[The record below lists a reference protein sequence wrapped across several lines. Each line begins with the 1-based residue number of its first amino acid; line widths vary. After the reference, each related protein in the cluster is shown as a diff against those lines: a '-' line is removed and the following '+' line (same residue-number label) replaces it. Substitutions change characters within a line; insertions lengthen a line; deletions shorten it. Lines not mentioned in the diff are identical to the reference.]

1 MDGWGGRPSAEVEAG
16 TPLTRIGRVYEH
28 LFRLELRIW
37 RGEVF
42 NSFVGPALFLVAMGI
57 GLGGYVDRNGSAA
70 TGGVPYLV
78 FLAPGLLAATVM
90 TTAAGDGTF
99 PVMGGMVWT
108 KRFHAMFATPI
119 GPDEIALAH
128 LAFSATRTAV
138 VAAIFLVVMALF
150 GAVRSPLVILAI
162 PAAVL
167 TGLAFTAPISAFAA
181 TQRTMESFTYI
192 FRFLITPLFLFSG
205 AFFPIDRLPAFLQPV
220 AWLTPTYHGVA
231 LARGLALGT
240 AAGDVGGTL
249 GHIAV
254 LLLFIAAGTIACLA
268 TFRRRLAS

>member
-1 MDGWGGRPSAEVEAG
+1 MDAWGGRPSPDVEAG
-16 TPLTRIGRVYEH
+16 TRLSRTLRVYEH
-28 LFRLELRIW
+28 LYRLELRIW

-42 NSFVGPALFLVAMGI
+42 NSFVGPALFLIAMGI
-57 GLGGYVDRNGSAA
+57 GLGGYVDRNGTAA

-128 LAFSATRTAV
+128 LAFSATRTIV
-138 VAAIFLVVMALF
+138 VAAIFIVVMALF
-150 GAVRSPLVILAI
+150 GAVRSPLVVLAI

-181 TQRTMESFTYI
+181 TQRTMQSFTYI

-205 AFFPIDRLPAFLQPV
+205 AFFPIDRLPSFLQPI
-220 AWLTPTYHGVA
+220 AWLTPTFHGVA
-231 LARGLALGT
+231 LARGLALGSAGADLPATAVHVAVLVAFIAVGT
-240 AAGDVGGTL
+240 AA
-249 GHIAV
+249 
-254 LLLFIAAGTIACLA
+254 CLV